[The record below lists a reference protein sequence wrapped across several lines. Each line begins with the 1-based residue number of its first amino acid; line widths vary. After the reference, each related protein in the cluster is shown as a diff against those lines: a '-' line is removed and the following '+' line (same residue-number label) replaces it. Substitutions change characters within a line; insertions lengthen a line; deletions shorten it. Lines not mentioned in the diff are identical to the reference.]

1 MANTNINFDDFVM
14 RSQAQVFQRVNPAP
28 LDKYSVFS
36 SLAEAE
42 EYASS
47 NPVAYAGQLVAVV
60 TGSDVKVYVINDG
73 KLDTIGGGAI
83 QVSTYS
89 DALAAAKADNIG
101 SIIYVST
108 EETIGNTVYTAGAYI
123 VTGEGVV
130 AKLGTTTASG
140 DIAGDVEKLK
150 GDVVAAATAA
160 ENAKKA
166 ADAAQAAADA
176 AQSTADTNTEAI
188 ATLNGTGEGSVK
200 KTVDDTIATLD
211 LENTYASKS
220 VVDTL
225 VGSDSGK
232 SVRSIAVDEVAK
244 VVANAPADFDTLK
257 EIADWIENDTTGSA
271 QMANDI
277 KEVKDALGTA
287 PVAEVKYTA
296 EEAAAYNEA
305 HKDDPDFAEV
315 HEGDVKIPGSP
326 GSGLAKDV
334 AGTKS
339 NIQAIYDI
347 LGSSG
352 SSGSSTSV
360 IDRLDSVESIVGTAP
375 ADGSPGSGLAKDVSD
390 LKGTVANNGTA
401 IANLESAT
409 SNTGETTQTGAD
421 SKDYVSVSVTTKN
434 GGVTAVNT
442 AVVVATVD
450 DINALFSTSSSDP
463 GTNVDNPEGG
473 N

>member
-42 EYASS
+42 AYASS

-83 QVSTYS
+83 QVSTYT
-89 DALAAAKADNIG
+89 DAIAAAKADNIG

-108 EETIGNTVYTAGAYI
+108 EETIENTVYTAGAYI

-130 AKLGTTTASG
+130 AKLGTTSASG
-140 DIAGDVEKLK
+140 DIVGDVEKLK
-150 GDVVAAATAA
+150 GDVATA
-160 ENAKKA
+160 K
-166 ADAAQAAADA
+166 AAADSAQVAANA
-176 AQSTADTNTEAI
+176 AQSTANAAQSTANANTDAI
-188 ATLNGTGEGSVK
+188 ALLNKTDGTKGSVK
-200 KTVDDTIATLD
+200 KTVDDAIAALN

-225 VGSDSGK
+225 VGGDSSK
-232 SVRSIAVDEVAK
+232 SVRNIAAEEVAK
-244 VVANAPADFDTLK
+244 VIANAPADFDTLK

-287 PVAEVKYTA
+287 PVTEVKYTA

-305 HKDDPDFAEV
+305 HKNDSGFVEV
-315 HEGDVKIPGSP
+315 HEGDIKIPGSP

-334 AGTKS
+334 ADNKVD
-339 NIQAIYDI
+339 IQAIYDI
-347 LGSSG
+347 LGG
-352 SSGSSTSV
+352 SGSSTSV

-375 ADGSPGSGLAKDVSD
+375 ADGSPGSGLAKDVAELNS
-390 LKGTVANNGTA
+390 TVANNKSA
-401 IANLESAT
+401 IVNLETAT
-409 SNTGETTQTGAD
+409 SNTGEITKTGTD
-421 SKDYVSVSVTTKN
+421 SKEYVSVSVTTKN

-442 AVVVATVD
+442 AVEVATVD
-450 DINALFSTSSSDP
+450 DINALFSEPSSNP

>member
-1 MANTNINFDDFVM
+1 MANTNINFDNFVM
-14 RSQAQVFQRVNPAP
+14 RSQAQVFQRVNPVP

-42 EYASS
+42 VYASS

-89 DALAAAKADNIG
+89 DALDAAKADNIG
-101 SIIYVST
+101 SIIYVSNS
-108 EETIGNTVYTAGAYI
+108 ETIEDTVYTAGAYI
-123 VTGEGVV
+123 VTGERVV
-130 AKLGTTTASG
+130 AKLGTTSATG

-160 ENAKKA
+160 EDAKKA
-166 ADAAQAAADA
+166 ADAAQAAADT

-200 KTVDDTIATLD
+200 KTVDDTIAALD

-225 VGSDSGK
+225 VGDDSNK
-232 SVRSIAVDEVAK
+232 SVRSIAVEEVAK
-244 VVANAPADFDTLK
+244 IVANAPTDFDTLK
-257 EIADWIENDTTGSA
+257 EIADWIKNDTTGSA

-277 KEVKDALGTA
+277 KDIKDTLGTA
-287 PVAEVKYTA
+287 PVAEVRYTA

-305 HKDDPDFAEV
+305 HKNDPDFVAV
-315 HEGDVKIPGSP
+315 HEGDVKVPASD

-334 AGTKS
+334 ADNKVD
-339 NIQAIYDI
+339 IQAIYDI
-347 LGSSG
+347 LG

-375 ADGSPGSGLAKDVSD
+375 ADGSPGSGLAKDVAELNS
-390 LKGTVANNGTA
+390 TVANNKTA

-409 SNTGETTQTGAD
+409 SNTEEITKTGAD
-421 SKDYVSVSVTTKN
+421 SKEYVSVSVTTKN
-434 GGVTAVNT
+434 GGVTTVST
-442 AVVVATVD
+442 TVEVATVD
-450 DINALFSTSSSDP
+450 DINALFSAPSSNP
-463 GTNVDNPEGG
+463 GTNVDNPESR